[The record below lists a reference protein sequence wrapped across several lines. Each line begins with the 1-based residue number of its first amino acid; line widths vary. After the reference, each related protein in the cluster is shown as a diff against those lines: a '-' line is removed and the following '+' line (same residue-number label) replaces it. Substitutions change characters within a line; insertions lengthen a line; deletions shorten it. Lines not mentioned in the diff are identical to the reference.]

1 LHFVKLRTR
10 FALNT
15 VAVDTAAALV
25 AGLLASQY
33 VFGVWL
39 PWNAPQF
46 DLDIFEIQNPRP
58 MVALLILGVMFGSWQ
73 SLRLVEPAV
82 PRPLYARAF
91 TAGTFGLVSVLLG
104 TFITR
109 TYYSLRW
116 VSVALGGWLILAL
129 VYRAIQRRQPWVED
143 MVIITDEKAL
153 VEDLAD
159 SPNAN
164 VIDLLE
170 PRGEPPPAAP
180 TPNTTLVL
188 DMRAVLS
195 DQMASFVSSST
206 LAGYEVRPLSNVYEE
221 HTGRVALV
229 HLAEGWEI
237 SVPLERRAPYAP
249 MKQVVES
256 LLVVA
261 TSPIWAVLAALTW
274 VAVKLDSPGPA
285 VFKQRRTGLNDKPFT
300 MYKFRTMVLGADDD
314 GPQFT
319 SPDDPRITRI
329 GRFLRSTRLDEIPQ
343 LLNILKGDA
352 ALVGPRA
359 EQLAFVQQFE
369 RLIPFYRY
377 RHLVRP
383 GITGW
388 AQVNSGYAD
397 DLNDTIEKLTYDLYY
412 VRHMSPWLD
421 LSILAKTLATVIG
434 RNGAQ

>member
-1 LHFVKLRTR
+1 MKPRTR
-10 FALNT
+10 FAINT
-15 VAVDTAAALV
+15 IVVDTAAVLV
-25 AGLLASQY
+25 SCSAASLY
-33 VFGVWL
+33 VFGVLL

-46 DLDIFEIQNPRP
+46 NFPSLDSLQNARP
-58 MVALLILGVMFGSWQ
+58 MVALLVLGVVFGSWQ
-73 SLRLVEPAV
+73 SLRLVEPAI

-91 TAGTFGLVSVLLG
+91 AAGAVGLVSVLLG
-104 TFITR
+104 TFVTR
-109 TYYSLRW
+109 TYHSVRW
-116 VSVALGGWLILAL
+116 VTYALSGWLILAL
-129 VYRAIQRRQPWVED
+129 VHRAIQRRRAWIED

-153 VEDLAD
+153 VDDLAE

-170 PRGEPPPAAP
+170 PRGEPPATALS
-180 TPNTTLVL
+180 TNTTLVL
-188 DMRAVLS
+188 DMRSVLS

-249 MKQVVES
+249 LKRFVETV
-256 LLVVA
+256 LVVA
-261 TSPIWAVLAALTW
+261 TAPLWLLLAGLTW
-274 VAVKLDSPGPA
+274 VAIRLDSPGPA
-285 VFKQRRTGLNDKPFT
+285 LFKQVRTGLNDRPFI

-319 SPDDPRITRI
+319 APDDPRITRI
-329 GRFLRSTRLDEIPQ
+329 GRLLRTTRLDEIPQ
-343 LLNILKGDA
+343 LINVLKGET

-359 EQLAFVQQFE
+359 EQVPFVQQFE
-369 RLIPFYRY
+369 KLIPFYRY

-397 DLNDTIEKLTYDLYY
+397 DLNDTVEKLTYDLYY
-412 VRHMSPWLD
+412 LRHLSPWLD
-421 LSILAKTLATVIG
+421 LSILGRTLATVIN

>member
-1 LHFVKLRTR
+1 
-10 FALNT
+10 
-15 VAVDTAAALV
+15 LV
-25 AGLLASQY
+25 
-33 VFGVWL
+33 
-39 PWNAPQF
+39 
-46 DLDIFEIQNPRP
+46 
-58 MVALLILGVMFGSWQ
+58 
-73 SLRLVEPAV
+73 
-82 PRPLYARAF
+82 
-91 TAGTFGLVSVLLG
+91 TVLLG

-129 VYRAIQRRQPWVED
+129 LCRAVQRRKPWIED

-153 VEDLAD
+153 VDDLAE

-180 TPNTTLVL
+180 SPSTTLVL

-249 MKQVVES
+249 LKQVVES

-285 VFKQRRTGLNDKPFT
+285 VFKQRRTGLNDRPFT

-319 SPDDPRITRI
+319 TPDDPRITRV
-329 GRFLRSTRLDEIPQ
+329 GRFLRSTRLDEVPQ
-343 LLNILKGDA
+343 LLNVLKGDA

-369 RLIPFYRY
+369 KLIPFYRY

-388 AQVNSGYAD
+388 AQVHSGYAD

>member
-1 LHFVKLRTR
+1 
-10 FALNT
+10 
-15 VAVDTAAALV
+15 
-25 AGLLASQY
+25 
-33 VFGVWL
+33 
-39 PWNAPQF
+39 
-46 DLDIFEIQNPRP
+46 
-58 MVALLILGVMFGSWQ
+58 
-73 SLRLVEPAV
+73 
-82 PRPLYARAF
+82 
-91 TAGTFGLVSVLLG
+91 
-104 TFITR
+104 
-109 TYYSLRW
+109 
-116 VSVALGGWLILAL
+116 
-129 VYRAIQRRQPWVED
+129 

-153 VEDLAD
+153 VDDLTE

-170 PRGEPPPAAP
+170 PRGEPPAAAP
-180 TPNTTLVL
+180 APNTTLVL

-249 MKQVVES
+249 LKRVVES
-256 LLVVA
+256 LLVLA
-261 TSPIWAVLAALTW
+261 SAPIWLLLAGATW
-274 VAVKLDSPGPA
+274 LMIRIDSPGPA
-285 VFKQRRTGLNDKPFT
+285 MFKQVRIGLNDRPFV

-319 SPDDPRITRI
+319 APDDPRITKI
-329 GRFLRSTRLDEIPQ
+329 GRFLRATRLDEIPQ
-343 LLNILKGDA
+343 LVNVLKGET

-359 EQLAFVQQFE
+359 EQVPFVQQFE

-388 AQVNSGYAD
+388 AQVHSGYAD
-397 DLNDTIEKLTYDLYY
+397 DLTDTVEKLTYDLYY
-412 VRHMSPWLD
+412 LRHMTPWLD
-421 LSILAKTLATVIG
+421 LSILGKTLATVIS
-434 RNGAQ
+434 RNGAR

>member
-1 LHFVKLRTR
+1 MRLRTR

-15 VAVDTAAALV
+15 VAVDSAAALV
-25 AGLLASQY
+25 SCLAASQY

-46 DLDIFEIQNPRP
+46 TFPSLDSLENPRV
-58 MVALLILGVMFGSWQ
+58 MVALLVLGVVFGSWQ
-73 SLRLVEPAV
+73 SLRLVEPAIA
-82 PRPLYARAF
+82 RPLYSRAF
-91 TAGTFGLVSVLLG
+91 TASAVGLVSVLLG
-104 TFITR
+104 TFVTR

-116 VSVALGGWLILAL
+116 VSFALGGWLILAL
-129 VYRAIQRRQPWVED
+129 VHRAIQRRRAWIED
-143 MVIITDEKAL
+143 MVIITGEKAL
-153 VEDLAD
+153 VDDLAE

-170 PRGEPPPAAP
+170 PRGEAPSAAP
-180 TPNTTLVL
+180 STNTTLVL

-249 MKQVVES
+249 MKRLVES
-256 LLVVA
+256 LLVLA
-261 TSPIWAVLAALTW
+261 TAPIWAVLAGLTW

-285 VFKQRRTGLNDKPFT
+285 IFRQRRTGLNDRPFT
-300 MYKFRTMVLGADDD
+300 MYKFRTMVMGADDD

-319 SPDDPRITRI
+319 APDDPRITRI
-329 GRFLRSTRLDEIPQ
+329 GRFLRSTRLDEVPQ
-343 LLNILKGDA
+343 LFNVLKGEA

-369 RLIPFYRY
+369 KLIPFYRY

-388 AQVNSGYAD
+388 AQVHSGYAD

-421 LSILAKTLATVIG
+421 LSILGKTFATVVG
-434 RNGAQ
+434 RNGAR